1 MEDSNVKPA
10 DESVETP
17 SEVSEMAENAEA
29 QGSVNQTTELSL
41 EDEIACLRK
50 VHEFLRE
57 YDRVPGALASTWSQM
72 LDTIAVVANSLIS
85 KLNKSA

>member
-1 MEDSNVKPA
+1 MEDNMNDINK
-10 DESVETP
+10 SVEENSSDVAENQENVT
-17 SEVSEMAENAEA
+17 VSEPPA
-29 QGSVNQTTELSL
+29 QLSS

-57 YDRVPGALASTWSQM
+57 YDRVPGSVASTWSQM
-72 LDTIAVVANSLIS
+72 LDTVAVVANSLIS